1 MTAKRIAAAALA
13 GLMAL
18 SCASALTSCKKDKG
32 PVMSR
37 RTNVYAGEELPL
49 PEGVTY
55 VQNMFTANE
64 SVYLIYNTEYS
75 IVRNEMGEEMLRKA
89 GYYWQAM
96 NYEEVV
102 EDTIV
107 DEEIAVPYAASAKI
121 AVETAVA
128 VETEAPVVEVPET
141 EADVDLNGD
150 GIADK
155 PASSDV
161 KLPTSAD
168 EIVFGEQYS
177 NVLLPEGWYF
187 DYTSVQSLAQVPFAG
202 GDPVVT
208 EVPKND
214 PDAYSSAMSISPAGD
229 LYMIMQKWSYDEET
243 MMSTTKYTLERI
255 NITTGEL
262 VSTADLNAELANAD
276 LDPNNFYIGSLTIDN
291 AGNLYVNADSVI
303 IQLDENGKY
312 VSKTELDSGWINQLL
327 GMGDKLMVMFY
338 SDTAQTYQIKIMEN
352 GELTSVESVT
362 LKNLMQNYYGLYGT
376 GENKLYYGTASG
388 ISVYDFTTDTA
399 EEILNYIN
407 SDIDFNTV
415 NRTIVLPDGRVLMS
429 NTDWSSNENNTTLSI
444 MERIPDEQLKDEI
457 IVTVG
462 STTTDYQLTKAIIAY
477 NKKNTGTRISVKSYD
492 QYNNQENE
500 WTGAVTQFNNDIIT
514 GNVPDIV
521 LISSDLPSAS
531 YFKKGIFA
539 DLNQFIDD
547 EEIGIDRSKYLAN
560 VFDACSLDGRQYS
573 MILSFRLRTLMAKS
587 QYVGT
592 ESGWTFED
600 MMKVINTMPEGMRA
614 FFDQGRDGI
623 ISSFFSMA
631 MSSFVDWGDGTTK
644 FESEGF
650 IDFIKYLSTCPEKGY
665 WEAYYDTMGDNY
677 VYDEEKEREMQ
688 ENYELRHY
696 RGTALFEFAYMN
708 SFTALLEQMSNFAT
722 TEVTAIG
729 FPTDDESSNG
739 AMILPNIELAISAK
753 SSAKEQAWDIIKF
766 FMDDETLNNAS
777 WRFSTNIEIME
788 KSLANASENY
798 YYYNSGDDYSWYLE
812 AGYSEDYVN
821 YLKSRNIPFDQAACD
836 AVMDL
841 VKGAKEVQ
849 RSDSALVDIIKEE
862 LSVFFAGSRSAEETA
877 RIIASRANIYIAEN
891 S

>member
-1 MTAKRIAAAALA
+1 
-13 GLMAL
+13 
-18 SCASALTSCKKDKG
+18 
-32 PVMSR
+32 
-37 RTNVYAGEELPL
+37 
-49 PEGVTY
+49 
-55 VQNMFTANE
+55 
-64 SVYLIYNTEYS
+64 
-75 IVRNEMGEEMLRKA
+75 
-89 GYYWQAM
+89 
-96 NYEEVV
+96 
-102 EDTIV
+102 
-107 DEEIAVPYAASAKI
+107 
-121 AVETAVA
+121 
-128 VETEAPVVEVPET
+128 
-141 EADVDLNGD
+141 
-150 GIADK
+150 
-155 PASSDV
+155 
-161 KLPTSAD
+161 
-168 EIVFGEQYS
+168 
-177 NVLLPEGWYF
+177 
-187 DYTSVQSLAQVPFAG
+187 
-202 GDPVVT
+202 
-208 EVPKND
+208 
-214 PDAYSSAMSISPAGD
+214 
-229 LYMIMQKWSYDEET
+229 
-243 MMSTTKYTLERI
+243 
-255 NITTGEL
+255 
-262 VSTADLNAELANAD
+262 
-276 LDPNNFYIGSLTIDN
+276 
-291 AGNLYVNADSVI
+291 
-303 IQLDENGKY
+303 
-312 VSKTELDSGWINQLL
+312 
-327 GMGDKLMVMFY
+327 
-338 SDTAQTYQIKIMEN
+338 
-352 GELTSVESVT
+352 
-362 LKNLMQNYYGLYGT
+362 
-376 GENKLYYGTASG
+376 
-388 ISVYDFTTDTA
+388 
-399 EEILNYIN
+399 
-407 SDIDFNTV
+407 
-415 NRTIVLPDGRVLMS
+415 
-429 NTDWSSNENNTTLSI
+429 
-444 MERIPDEQLKDEI
+444 
-457 IVTVG
+457 
-462 STTTDYQLTKAIIAY
+462 
-477 NKKNTGTRISVKSYD
+477 
-492 QYNNQENE
+492 
-500 WTGAVTQFNNDIIT
+500 
-514 GNVPDIV
+514 
-521 LISSDLPSAS
+521 
-531 YFKKGIFA
+531 
-539 DLNQFIDD
+539 
-547 EEIGIDRSKYLAN
+547 
-560 VFDACSLDGRQYS
+560 

-592 ESGWTFED
+592 ESGWKFED